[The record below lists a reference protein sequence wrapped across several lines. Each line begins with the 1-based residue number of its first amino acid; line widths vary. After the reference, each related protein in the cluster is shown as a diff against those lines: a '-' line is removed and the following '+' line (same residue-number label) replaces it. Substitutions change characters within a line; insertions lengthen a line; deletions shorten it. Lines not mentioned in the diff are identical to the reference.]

1 MFCKE
6 TDDSLQ
12 NMLVKLTHLYFKR
25 AFAALKETDIHP
37 KQVPLLGLLSTQE
50 GQSQREISQ
59 ALKISA
65 PTVAVSIKRLEKSGI
80 LERRADE
87 KDQRMSRIY
96 LTEKGKA
103 ITEKVKSCIEESENM
118 TFQGFSESELC
129 LLRRFFA
136 QMIDNLENDQIKE

>member
-6 TDDSLQ
+6 TEDSLQ

-50 GQSQREISQ
+50 GQSQREIPQ

-96 LTEKGKA
+96 LTEKGLGYALDFHQLIHGYFVDLQSALSPEDSTRIFQNISDATTAYYHKIKA
-103 ITEKVKSCIEESENM
+103 
-118 TFQGFSESELC
+118 
-129 LLRRFFA
+129 
-136 QMIDNLENDQIKE
+136 